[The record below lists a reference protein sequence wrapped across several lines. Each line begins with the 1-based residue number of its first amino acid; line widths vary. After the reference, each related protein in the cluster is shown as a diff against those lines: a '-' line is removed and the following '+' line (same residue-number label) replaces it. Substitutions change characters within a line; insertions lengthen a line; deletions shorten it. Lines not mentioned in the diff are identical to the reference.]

1 MTTRVFEST
10 VEFNEDFGEYYLTIP
25 DEIIDSLG
33 WEEGDVLEWKLNKDG
48 TVLLERVD
56 EDFVE
61 YEGDEE
67 NDENE

>member
-1 MTTRVFEST
+1 MTRVFEST
-10 VEFNEDFGEYYLTIP
+10 VEYNEDFSEYYLTIP

-56 EDFVE
+56 EDFVG
-61 YEGDEE
+61 YEGDDQ